1 MGASEIK
8 YVYGEWEEKGQTVLM
23 PHALQCNFEEIDRLL
38 KDMDDTVQEAGLG
51 GIGYHG
57 LGDDITKLTE
67 WAAYLNAYIGSLIP
81 ELQEQLDKPLYIAF
95 NHHATES
102 LSRIR
107 MEDYTTENKL
117 GLKRWTTVPGTEG
130 VPTQELVEDPRLSM
144 EDFLGLTVMGDVRE
158 GKLVGMPEE
167 FRDFTDMFAVDYN
180 TIKEQLKTQDGK
192 EVTLEDYLLSLKSA
206 GEFDHKMDKP
216 LEEFISAV
224 LDITA
229 VKPLIE
235 CCTGY
240 DMITGEDLTDFE
252 RGMKAVSGVV
262 SLFTLGQGSIMMSG
276 GKIALGESLKM
287 GAKMLA
293 IDAISTGVSY
303 GTSEICQALGCPGG
317 LTLVLSLMAG
327 MGTSAGLGSRVYGKG
342 GATPDDIEI
351 PIDSL
356 RNRMTFEEIKRYDEY
371 WYNVADKL
379 SNEALDI
386 HIQYIRNN
394 GITKPN
400 GGQYRPAKVS
410 ATVDMRNGNIYYGY
424 NGAKKFNPSRSEI
437 CDILQERIDYT
448 KDLATHTKGNIYADR
463 NSFEKWSVDNCAEVY
478 SVNNALKNGANL
490 NELFL
495 NTKYFKNGEY
505 APLCKNCQVTFKG
518 IRIPNN

>member
-130 VPTQELVEDPRLSM
+130 MPTQELVEDPQLSM

-327 MGTSAGLGSRVYGKG
+327 MGTSAGLGSKMITYPEELNTVKSREIFSNWDDMKNAHKGTVTQFVKDNKPLGATHPRDWLKKG
-342 GATPDDIEI
+342 GTLTIETLNDDTQIWKYTMDNVTVPYVPQMVNGKVEKIIQFPKKYIYPKKKVGEFTLTQGFAGTRGKDMENAIEYLSDNFGIERI
-351 PIDSL
+351 PVGYVLHHD
-356 RNRMTFEEIKRYDEY
+356 IK
-371 WYNVADKL
+371 NGSFQLVKK
-379 SNEALDI
+379 DI
-386 HIQYIRNN
+386 HETFSHY
-394 GITKPN
+394 
-400 GGQYRPAKVS
+400 GGFFFNKGMLCDKIAK
-410 ATVDMRNGNIYYGY
+410 
-424 NGAKKFNPSRSEI
+424 
-437 CDILQERIDYT
+437 
-448 KDLATHTKGNIYADR
+448 
-463 NSFEKWSVDNCAEVY
+463 
-478 SVNNALKNGANL
+478 
-490 NELFL
+490 
-495 NTKYFKNGEY
+495 
-505 APLCKNCQVTFKG
+505 
-518 IRIPNN
+518 

>member
-293 IDAISTGVSY
+293 VDAISTGVSY

-394 GITKPN
+394 GITKKICTN
-400 GGQYRPAKVS
+400 VS
-410 ATVDMRNGNIYYGY
+410 MI
-424 NGAKKFNPSRSEI
+424 
-437 CDILQERIDYT
+437 
-448 KDLATHTKGNIYADR
+448 
-463 NSFEKWSVDNCAEVY
+463 
-478 SVNNALKNGANL
+478 
-490 NELFL
+490 
-495 NTKYFKNGEY
+495 
-505 APLCKNCQVTFKG
+505 
-518 IRIPNN
+518 